1 MIVFNKTKF
10 NVNESVEGQSI
21 EEKMRNVTLSGEPID
36 NAAPLI
42 YTDKKDGALPQ
53 YDIRAD
59 RWAIAL
65 ETTDRV
71 TRANIAK
78 SQEKQEPATQQTQ
91 QLNTKQSKAE

>member
-1 MIVFNKTKF
+1 MITFNKTNF
-10 NVNESVEGQSI
+10 DVNESVEGISI
-21 EEKMRNVTLSGEPID
+21 EDKMRNVTLSGEPID

-42 YTDKKDGALPQ
+42 YTDKKDGVNPQ

-71 TRANIAK
+71 TRAQIAK
-78 SQEKQEPATQQTQ
+78 TQEKQETM
-91 QLNTKQSKAE
+91 QLHNEQKAE

>member
-1 MIVFNKTKF
+1 MIIFNKTRLH
-10 NVNESVEGQSI
+10 VNESVEGQSI
-21 EEKMRNVTLSGEPID
+21 EDKMRNVTLSGEPID

-53 YDIRAD
+53 YDVRAD
-59 RWAIAL
+59 RWDIAL

-78 SQEKQEPATQQTQ
+78 SQEQQGAKQQEIQ
-91 QLNTKQSKAE
+91 QLNA